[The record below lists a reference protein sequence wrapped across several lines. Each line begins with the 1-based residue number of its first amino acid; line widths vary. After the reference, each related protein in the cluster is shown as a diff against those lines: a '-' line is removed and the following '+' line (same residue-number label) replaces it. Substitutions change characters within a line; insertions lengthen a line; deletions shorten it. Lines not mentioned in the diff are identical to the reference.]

1 MIYQKTVV
9 MRIHTN
15 LSLLLGLGLLLSL
28 SACGPSEPEDLP
40 YLGRHQIDEQT
51 GDTIYHRIP
60 EFSFIDQDSQL
71 VTRETMAGKVYIAD
85 FFFTSCPTICPKV
98 KQQMLRIY
106 EKYADDDR
114 VLLLS
119 HTIDPKRDTVA
130 KLQRYATNLGVT
142 DADKWHFVT
151 GDKGEIYDI
160 TDDYMSIAIENSDAP
175 GGFDHSGYILLIDG
189 EGHLRGYA
197 SGLVEEEVTEL
208 MEKIDRLLAEA

>member
-1 MIYQKTVV
+1 
-9 MRIHTN
+9 MRIYTS
-15 LSLLLGLGLLLSL
+15 LSSLFGLGLLLSL
-28 SACGPSEPEDLP
+28 SLLTSCGPSEPGDLP
-40 YLGRHQIDEQT
+40 YLGRHQIDPQT
-51 GDTIYHRIP
+51 GDTTYHRIP

-71 VTRETMAGKVYIAD
+71 VTRETFAGKVYVAD

-130 KLQRYATNLGVT
+130 KLRRYATNLGVP
-142 DADKWHFVT
+142 DASKWHFVT
-151 GDKGEIYDI
+151 GDKGDIYDI

-208 MEKIDRLLAEA
+208 MDKIDRLLAEA

>member
-1 MIYQKTVV
+1 
-9 MRIHTN
+9 MRINTN
-15 LSLLLGLGLLLSL
+15 LSLLLSFFFLSL
-28 SACGPSEPEDLP
+28 SLFSACGSGEPEALP
-40 YLGRHQIDEQT
+40 YLGRHQVDAET
-51 GDTIYHRIP
+51 GDTTYHRIP
-60 EFSFIDQDSQL
+60 EFSFVDQDSQL
-71 VTRETMAGKVYIAD
+71 VTRETFAGKVYVAD

-98 KQQMLRIY
+98 KQQMLRIH
-106 EKYADDDR
+106 ERYADDDR

-142 DADKWHFVT
+142 DASKWHFVT

-175 GGFDHSGYILLIDG
+175 GGFDHSGYILLID
-189 EGHLRGYA
+189 EAGHLRSYA